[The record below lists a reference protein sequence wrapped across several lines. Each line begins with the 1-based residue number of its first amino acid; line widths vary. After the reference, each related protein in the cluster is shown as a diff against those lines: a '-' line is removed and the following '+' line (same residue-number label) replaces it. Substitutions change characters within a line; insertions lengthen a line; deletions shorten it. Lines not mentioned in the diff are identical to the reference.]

1 VRAWDYNDAQRMGL
15 SSGIKLG
22 PYEIVAPVGAGGMGE
37 VYRARDTRLD
47 RTVAIKILPEYLSC
61 NAEAKQRF
69 DREARAISSLNH
81 PNICHLYD
89 IGSQDGTDYLVMEFL
104 EGETLADRLRRGA
117 MPLNEIF
124 RVGIAVAEAL
134 SVAHRQGLVHR
145 DLKPGN
151 IMLTESCGVKLL
163 DFGLAKA
170 AGTACAPNSAPLL
183 SAVATVNSA
192 SPQLSPLTTAGAL
205 VGTIQY
211 MSPEQIEGRE
221 ADARSDIFAFGAV
234 LYEMVTGRRAF
245 EGKSQISVASAIL
258 EKEPQPIKEIQRS
271 APAALDHLI
280 RTCLA
285 KNPEERYQSAL
296 DIKLQLRWIAEIGIA
311 ETGQDLR
318 TSDPGPGW
326 RKILAWSL
334 PTVLALAALVV
345 AASYFV
351 SRPTPASPLIVSLI
365 PPAGV
370 FPDIAGRNGPPQ
382 ISLDGKKVAF
392 VGCKTVSASA
402 SIVGSKSCSIW
413 VRSLNSGDTHEVAGT
428 GGGYAPFW
436 SPDGR
441 EIGFFADGK
450 LKRVAADGGAVQ
462 LICDA
467 EDARGGSW
475 ASSGTIIFSATR
487 GSPIFRVP
495 ADGGTPLAMTR
506 SAPASSLAETGSHRW
521 PHFLPD
527 GKHFVYVNAP
537 NGACTNLTEL
547 HFAALDGK
555 EDVALMRS
563 CSTAA
568 FAAEHLI
575 FWRDGNLVAQPFD
588 PSRGTL
594 SGTAVPV
601 AQHVA
606 FDLLFS
612 FAEFSTSADG
622 LLAYVSGEG
631 LTGARLVW
639 YDRAG
644 KMLATLGDNDQYAS
658 VSISRDGSRVV
669 VDTTQ
674 QGESSIRILDARGT
688 RTLVTTVGGNSVF
701 PVFSADGREVYYSS
715 NKEGPYDI
723 FMKAVDGSGDEREVL
738 KFDKGLLGAVF
749 LTPSPDGKY
758 LAFETVDPITKKGDI
773 MVLPLDGAHTLRPFL
788 HSSVDYSTP
797 AFSPDG
803 KWLAYQSMQGGKR
816 EVYITPFPAGG
827 AQYQVST
834 NGGERPVWRRDGK
847 EIFYRENLRLMA
859 VAVKANRDAV
869 ELGAPNTLFE
879 VAARNLN
886 GRWYDV
892 GPDGRLLMNTAPN
905 VSQAQNFELLVN
917 WPAELNK

>member
-1 VRAWDYNDAQRMGL
+1 M
-15 SSGIKLG
+15 
-22 PYEIVAPVGAGGMGE
+22 
-37 VYRARDTRLD
+37 
-47 RTVAIKILPEYLSC
+47 EYL
-61 NAEAKQRF
+61 Q
-69 DREARAISSLNH
+69 
-81 PNICHLYD
+81 
-89 IGSQDGTDYLVMEFL
+89 
-104 EGETLADRLRRGA
+104 GETLAERLRRG
-117 MPLNEIF
+117 PLPLDKALKTAIQ
-124 RVGIAVAEAL
+124 IAEAL
-134 SVAHRQGLVHR
+134 ERAHRAGFVHR

-151 IMLTESCGVKLL
+151 VMLTEAGAKLL

-170 AGTACAPNSAPLL
+170 AGTMCAPNSAPLL

-245 EGKSQISVASAIL
+245 EGKTQISVASAIL
-258 EKEPQPIKEIQRS
+258 EKDPQPIRDLQRS
-271 APAALDHLI
+271 APAALDYLI

-285 KNPEERYQSAL
+285 KNPEERYQSVL
-296 DIKLQLRWIAEIGIA
+296 DVKLQLRWIAE
-311 ETGQDLR
+311 TVQDLA
-318 TSDPGPGW
+318 TTGAPIVGW
-326 RKILAWSL
+326 RKILAWSV
-334 PTVLALAALVV
+334 PMVLASAALVV
-345 AASYFV
+345 VASYFV
-351 SRPTPASPLIVSLI
+351 TRPAPGSPLMVSLI

-382 ISLDGKKVAF
+382 ISLDGKRVAF

-402 SIVGSKSCSIW
+402 SIAGSKSCSIW
-413 VRSLNSGDTHEVAGT
+413 IRSLNSGDAHEVAGT
-428 GGGYAPFW
+428 GGGYGPFW

-475 ASSGTIIFSATR
+475 AKSGTIIFAATR
-487 GSPIFRVP
+487 GSPILRVP
-495 ADGGTPLAMTR
+495 ADGGSPAAMTR
-506 SAPASSLAETGSHRW
+506 SAPASSLAEMGSHRW

-527 GKHFVYVNAP
+527 GEHFLYVNAP
-537 NGACTNLTEL
+537 NGACTNLSEMR
-547 HFAALDGK
+547 FAALDGK
-555 EDVALMRS
+555 QDVALMRS

-568 FAAEHLI
+568 FAAGHLI

-588 PSRGTL
+588 PARGTL
-594 SGTAVPV
+594 NGTAVPV
-601 AQHVA
+601 AQHVG

-612 FAEFSTSADG
+612 FSEFSASAEG
-622 LLAYVSGEG
+622 VLAYVSGEG
-631 LTGARLVW
+631 PTGARLVW
-639 YDRAG
+639 YDEAG
-644 KMLATLGDNDQYAS
+644 KMLGTLGDNDQYAS

-669 VDTTQ
+669 TDTTQ

-688 RTLVTTVGGNSVF
+688 RTLVTTVGATSGF
-701 PVFSADGREVYYSS
+701 PVFSADARNVYFTS
-715 NKEGPYDI
+715 NKNGPYDI
-723 FMKAVDGSGDEREVL
+723 FVKAVDGSSDEREL
-738 KFDKGLLGAVF
+738 FKFDKGRLGAVF
-749 LTPSPDGKY
+749 LTASPDGKY
-758 LAFETVDPITKKGDI
+758 LAFQTVDPVTKKED
-773 MVLPLDGAHTLRPFL
+773 VDLLPLVGDLTPRPFL
-788 HSSVDYSTP
+788 HSLVDHGTP

-803 KWLAYQSMQGGKR
+803 KWLAYESLQGGRR

-827 AQYQVST
+827 AEYEVST

-859 VAVKANRDAV
+859 VAVKAKGDTFD
-869 ELGAPNTLFE
+869 LGAPNALFE

-892 GPDGRLLMNTAPN
+892 GPDGRLLMNTAPI

>member
-1 VRAWDYNDAQRMGL
+1 
-15 SSGIKLG
+15 
-22 PYEIVAPVGAGGMGE
+22 
-37 VYRARDTRLD
+37 
-47 RTVAIKILPEYLSC
+47 
-61 NAEAKQRF
+61 
-69 DREARAISSLNH
+69 
-81 PNICHLYD
+81 
-89 IGSQDGTDYLVMEFL
+89 
-104 EGETLADRLRRGA
+104 
-117 MPLNEIF
+117 
-124 RVGIAVAEAL
+124 
-134 SVAHRQGLVHR
+134 
-145 DLKPGN
+145 
-151 IMLTESCGVKLL
+151 
-163 DFGLAKA
+163 
-170 AGTACAPNSAPLL
+170 
-183 SAVATVNSA
+183 VNSA
-192 SPQLSPLTTAGAL
+192 SPQLSSLTMAGAL

-245 EGKSQISVASAIL
+245 EGKTQISVASAIL
-258 EKEPQPIKEIQRS
+258 EKEPPPIKDIQRS
-271 APAALDHLI
+271 APAALDYLI
-280 RTCLA
+280 HTCLA

-296 DIKLQLRWIAEIGIA
+296 DVKLQLRWIAE
-311 ETGQDLR
+311 TGQELS
-318 TSDPGPGW
+318 TSGAPGQRL

-334 PTVLALAALVV
+334 PIVLALAALVM

-351 SRPTPASPLIVSLI
+351 TRPAPGSPLMVSLI

-382 ISLDGKKVAF
+382 ISLDGKRLAF
-392 VGCKTVSASA
+392 VGCKTVSAST
-402 SIVGSKSCSIW
+402 SIAGSKSCSIW
-413 VRSLNSGDTHEVAGT
+413 VRSLNSSDAHEVAGT

-475 ASSGTIIFSATR
+475 ASSGTIIFAATR
-487 GSPIFRVP
+487 GSPILRVS
-495 ADGGTPLAMTR
+495 ADGGAPVAMTR

-527 GKHFVYVNAP
+527 GEHFMYVNAP
-537 NGACTNLTEL
+537 NGACTNRTEM

-555 EDVALMRS
+555 QDVALMRS

-568 FAAEHLI
+568 FAAGHLI

-588 PSRGTL
+588 PARGTL
-594 SGTAVPV
+594 SGTTVPV
-601 AQHVA
+601 AQHVG

-612 FAEFSTSADG
+612 FPEFSTSG
-622 LLAYVSGEG
+622 NGVLAYVSGEG
-631 LTGARLVW
+631 PTGARLVW
-639 YDRAG
+639 YDEAG
-644 KMLATLGDNDQYAS
+644 KMLGTLGDNDQYAS
-658 VSISRDGSRVV
+658 VSIARDGSRVV
-669 VDTTQ
+669 ADTTQ
-674 QGESSIRILDARGT
+674 QGESSIRILDARGS
-688 RTLVTTVGGNSVF
+688 RTLVTTVGATSGF
-701 PVFSADGREVYYSS
+701 PVFSADARNVYFTS
-715 NKEGPYDI
+715 NKDGPYDI
-723 FMKAVDGSGDEREVL
+723 FVKAVDGSSAEREL
-738 KFDKGLLGAVF
+738 FKFDKGRLGAVF
-749 LTPSPDGKY
+749 LTASADGKY
-758 LAFETVDPITKKGDI
+758 LAFQTVDPVTKKEDVDVLSLVGDRT
-773 MVLPLDGAHTLRPFL
+773 ARPFL
-788 HSSVDYSTP
+788 HSLVDHGTP

-803 KWLAYQSMQGGKR
+803 KWLAYESLQGGRR

-827 AQYQVST
+827 AEYEVST

-859 VAVKANRDAV
+859 VAVKAKGDTV
-869 ELGAPNTLFE
+869 DLSAPSALFE

-905 VSQAQNFELLVN
+905 VSQAQNFELVVN
-917 WPAELNK
+917 WPLELNK

>member
-1 VRAWDYNDAQRMGL
+1 MGL

-22 PYEIVAPVGAGGMGE
+22 PYEIVAPVGAGGMSE

-61 NAEAKQRF
+61 NVEAKQRF

-104 EGETLADRLRRGA
+104 EGETLADRLRKGA

-134 SVAHRQGLVHR
+134 AVAHRQGLVHR

-151 IMLTESCGVKLL
+151 IMLTESGGVKLL

-170 AGTACAPNSAPLL
+170 AGTISANPKSAPLL

-258 EKEPQPIKEIQRS
+258 EKEPQPIKDIQRS
-271 APAALDHLI
+271 APAALDYLI
-280 RTCLA
+280 HTCLA

-296 DIKLQLRWIAEIGIA
+296 DVKLQLRWIAEA
-311 ETGQDLR
+311 GQDPT
-318 TSDPGPGW
+318 TSGPPEKRW
-326 RKILAWSL
+326 RKILPWSL
-334 PTVLALAALVV
+334 AIALVATALALAATYLVT
-345 AASYFV
+345 
-351 SRPTPASPLIVSLI
+351 RPVPGTPLMVSLI

-382 ISLDGKKVAF
+382 ISLDGKRLAF

-402 SIVGSKSCSIW
+402 SIVGCKSCSIW
-413 VRSLNSGDTHEVAGT
+413 VRSLNSGDAHEVAGT

-450 LKRVAADGGAVQ
+450 LKRVVADGGAVQ

-475 ASSGTIIFSATR
+475 AKSGTIIFAATR
-487 GSPIFRVP
+487 GSPILRVP
-495 ADGGTPLAMTR
+495 ADGGTPVAMTR

-527 GKHFVYVNAP
+527 GEHFVYVSAP
-537 NGACTNLTEL
+537 NGACTNLTEM

-555 EDVALMRS
+555 QDVSLMRS
-563 CSTAA
+563 CSTAG
-568 FAAEHLI
+568 FAAGHLI

-588 PSRGTL
+588 PARGTL
-594 SGTAVPV
+594 TGTAVPV
-601 AQHVA
+601 AQHVG

-612 FAEFSTSADG
+612 FPEFSTSADG
-622 LLAYVSGEG
+622 VLAYVSGEG
-631 LTGARLVW
+631 PTGARLVW
-639 YDRAG
+639 YDEAG
-644 KMLATLGDNDQYAS
+644 RVLGTLGDNDQYAS
-658 VSISRDGSRVV
+658 VSIARDGSRVV
-669 VDTTQ
+669 VDTTR

-688 RTLVTTVGGNSVF
+688 RTLVTTVGATSGF
-701 PVFSADGREVYYSS
+701 PVFSADGRQVYFSS
-715 NKEGPYDI
+715 NKNGPYDI
-723 FMKAVDGSGDEREVL
+723 FVKAVDGSGEERELL
-738 KFDKGLLGAVF
+738 KFDKGRLGAVF
-749 LTPSPDGKY
+749 LTASTDGKY
-758 LAFETVDPITKKGDI
+758 LAFETVDPITKKEDVT
-773 MVLPLDGAHTLRPFL
+773 VLPLVGDRTPRPFL
-788 HSSVDYSTP
+788 HSSVDHGAP

-803 KWLAYQSMQGGKR
+803 KWMAYESIQGGKR

-827 AQYQVST
+827 AEYAVST

-847 EIFYRENLRLMA
+847 EIFYRESLRLMG
-859 VAVKANRDAV
+859 VAVKTKGDTV
-869 ELGAPNTLFE
+869 DLSAPSALFE

>member
-1 VRAWDYNDAQRMGL
+1 MGL

-104 EGETLADRLRRGA
+104 EGETLADRLRKGA
-117 MPLNEIF
+117 LALNEIF
-124 RVGIAVAEAL
+124 RVGMAVAEAL
-134 SVAHRQGLVHR
+134 AVAHRQGLVHR

-151 IMLTESCGVKLL
+151 IMLTESGGVKLL

-170 AGTACAPNSAPLL
+170 AGTICAPKSAPLL

-258 EKEPQPIKEIQRS
+258 EKEPPPIKDTQRS
-271 APAALDHLI
+271 APAALDYLI
-280 RTCLA
+280 HTCLA

-296 DIKLQLRWIAEIGIA
+296 DAKLQLRWIAES
-311 ETGQDLR
+311 GQDLP

-334 PTVLALAALVV
+334 PIALALAALVV

-351 SRPTPASPLIVSLI
+351 TRPAPGPLMVSLI

-382 ISLDGKKVAF
+382 ISLDGKRVAF

-402 SIVGSKSCSIW
+402 SIAGSKSCSIW
-413 VRSLNSGDTHEVAGT
+413 VRSLNSGDAHEVAGT

-475 ASSGTIIFSATR
+475 AKSGTIIFAATR
-487 GSPIFRVP
+487 GSPILRVP
-495 ADGGTPLAMTR
+495 ADGGTPVAMTR

-527 GKHFVYVNAP
+527 GEHFMYVNAP
-537 NGACTNLTEL
+537 NGACTNLSEM
-547 HFAALDGK
+547 HFAAMDGK
-555 EDVALMRS
+555 QDVALMHS
-563 CSTAA
+563 CSTAG
-568 FAAEHLI
+568 FAAGHLI
-575 FWRDGNLVAQPFD
+575 FFRDGNLVAQPFD
-588 PSRGTL
+588 PVRGTL

-601 AQHVA
+601 VQHVA

-612 FAEFSTSADG
+612 FSEFSTSADG
-622 LLAYVSGEG
+622 VLVYVSGEG

-639 YDRAG
+639 YDTGG
-644 KMLATLGDNDQYAS
+644 KVLGTLGENDQYSS
-658 VSISRDGSRVV
+658 VSIARDGSRVV
-669 VDTTQ
+669 VATQ
-674 QGESSIRILDARGT
+674 TGESSIRILDARGT
-688 RTLVTTVGGNSVF
+688 RTFVTTVGATSSF
-701 PVFSADGREVYYSS
+701 PVFSADGRNVYFTS
-715 NKEGPYDI
+715 NRNGPYDI
-723 FMKAVDGSGDEREVL
+723 FVKAVDGSGDEHEVL
-738 KFDKGLLGAVF
+738 KFDKGRLGAVF
-749 LTPSPDGKY
+749 LTASADGKY
-758 LAFETVDPITKKGDI
+758 LAFETVDPITKNEDVS
-773 MVLPLDGAHTLRPFL
+773 VLPLAGDRTLRPFL
-788 HSSVDYSTP
+788 HSSVDHGAP

-803 KWLAYQSMQGGKR
+803 KWLAYESIQGGRR

-827 AQYQVST
+827 AEYAVST

-859 VAVKANRDAV
+859 VAVKAKGDAV
-869 ELGAPNTLFE
+869 ELSAPNALFE

>member
-1 VRAWDYNDAQRMGL
+1 MGL

-61 NAEAKQRF
+61 NVEAKQRF

-104 EGETLADRLRRGA
+104 EGETLADRLRKGA

-134 SVAHRQGLVHR
+134 AVAHRQGLVHR

-151 IMLTESCGVKLL
+151 IMLTESGGVKLL

-170 AGTACAPNSAPLL
+170 AGTISANPKSAPLL

-258 EKEPQPIKEIQRS
+258 EKEPQPIKDIQRS
-271 APAALDHLI
+271 APAALDYLI
-280 RTCLA
+280 HTCLA

-296 DIKLQLRWIAEIGIA
+296 DVKLQLRWIAEA
-311 ETGQDLR
+311 GQDPT
-318 TSDPGPGW
+318 TSGPPEKRW
-326 RKILAWSL
+326 RKILPWSL
-334 PTVLALAALVV
+334 AIALVATALALAATYLVT
-345 AASYFV
+345 
-351 SRPTPASPLIVSLI
+351 RPVPGTPLMVSLI

-382 ISLDGKKVAF
+382 ISLDGKRLAF

-402 SIVGSKSCSIW
+402 SIVGCKSCSIW
-413 VRSLNSGDTHEVAGT
+413 VRSLNSGDAHEVAGT

-450 LKRVAADGGAVQ
+450 LKRVVADGGAVQ

-475 ASSGTIIFSATR
+475 AKSGTIIFAATR
-487 GSPIFRVP
+487 GSPILRVP
-495 ADGGTPLAMTR
+495 ADGGTPVAMTR

-527 GKHFVYVNAP
+527 GEHFVYVSAP
-537 NGACTNLTEL
+537 NGACTNLTEM

-555 EDVALMRS
+555 QDVSLMRS
-563 CSTAA
+563 CSTAG
-568 FAAEHLI
+568 FAAGHLI

-588 PSRGTL
+588 PARGTL
-594 SGTAVPV
+594 TGTAVPV
-601 AQHVA
+601 AQHVG

-612 FAEFSTSADG
+612 FPEFSTSADG
-622 LLAYVSGEG
+622 VLAYVSGEG
-631 LTGARLVW
+631 PTGARLVW
-639 YDRAG
+639 YDEAG
-644 KMLATLGDNDQYAS
+644 RVLGTLGDNDQYAS
-658 VSISRDGSRVV
+658 VSIARDGSRVV
-669 VDTTQ
+669 VDTTR

-688 RTLVTTVGGNSVF
+688 RTLVTTVGATSGF
-701 PVFSADGREVYYSS
+701 PVFSADGRQVYFSS
-715 NKEGPYDI
+715 NKNGPYDI
-723 FMKAVDGSGDEREVL
+723 FVKAVDGSGEERELL
-738 KFDKGLLGAVF
+738 KFDKGRLGAVF
-749 LTPSPDGKY
+749 LTASTDGKY
-758 LAFETVDPITKKGDI
+758 LAFETVDPITKKEDVT
-773 MVLPLDGAHTLRPFL
+773 VLPLVGDRTPRPFL
-788 HSSVDYSTP
+788 HSSVDHGAP

-803 KWLAYQSMQGGKR
+803 KWMAYESIQGGKR

-827 AQYQVST
+827 AEYAVST

-847 EIFYRENLRLMA
+847 EIFYRESLRLMG
-859 VAVKANRDAV
+859 VAVKTKGDTV
-869 ELGAPNTLFE
+869 DLSAPSALFE